1 MMNQI
6 LDVGPPDASG
16 DVNCPAGIGC
26 SITHGDSVARELS
39 ALAVAV
45 LLEEAELT
53 PKPAL
58 VDCRGNGAHHDLDL
72 ARLRRSALALRDG
85 FAAIARAAADEVPSL
100 RLRAQI
106 GRIGRE
112 MEQPMRAATGGSNAH
127 RGAIWALGLL
137 VAAAA
142 RRRSDGN
149 AASLGAA
156 AAALARL
163 PDTGMAICRPA
174 DRPLSHGDRARL
186 RYGAAGARGE
196 AQAAFPHAIRV
207 GLPVLRAA
215 RARGMPEDCVRLD
228 ALMAIMASLDDTCL
242 LHRGGP
248 AALEAAKAGAM
259 AVLEAGGTGV
269 PAGRRRLDR
278 LHVELM
284 ARWASPGGS
293 ADLLAVTLFLDRLE
307 GTPQS
312 GYPGPSAHKGV
323 KCRSNLFLISPF
335 SGGPHES
342 GRPFAA

>member
-1 MMNQI
+1 MCKRRVREDDPRPADSW
-6 LDVGPPDASG
+6 LLTPDPWLLA
-16 DVNCPAGIGC
+16 D
-26 SITHGDSVARELS
+26 
-39 ALAVAV
+39 LAVAV

-85 FAAIARAAADEVPSL
+85 FAAMARAAADVAPL

-112 MEQPMRAATGGSNAH
+112 MEQPMLAATGGSNAH

-142 RRRSDGN
+142 RSRSDGD
-149 AASLGAA
+149 AASLGGA

-163 PDTGMAICRPA
+163 PDTGLATCRPA
-174 DRPLSHGDRARL
+174 DRPFSHGDRARS

-196 AQAAFPHAIRV
+196 AQAAFPHAIRI
-207 GLPVLRAA
+207 GLPVLRTA
-215 RARGMPEDCVRLD
+215 RARGMPEDCARLD

-248 AALEAAKAGAM
+248 AALEAAKAGAR

-278 LHVELM
+278 LHAELM

-293 ADLLAVTLFLDRLE
+293 ADLLAVTLFLERL
-307 GTPQS
+307 GCGS
-312 GYPGPSAHKGV
+312 
-323 KCRSNLFLISPF
+323 
-335 SGGPHES
+335 
-342 GRPFAA
+342 RPAT